1 MLWRHVV
8 WNSATRLGATQRQH
22 LRSEC
27 CDHDR
32 RQFTGGREPVDAVEI
47 GTHRRQRFVVA
58 MAAQALDHWNVADAE
73 TENEP
78 VAVERIQ
85 RDHGALRGEGI
96 ACIDVGD
103 RTADRQ
109 LLAARQQP
117 GRQRHRLIAS
127 RFRVPQVRVAIILNR
142 AHEIAQL
149 RSVELIGAVPHAK
162 ASEFHVDCLRL
173 KVRASRY
180 RAVKRGETARIARL
194 RRCGGRPPTYPNGL
208 DPARPQVSRAQS

>member
-1 MLWRHVV
+1 
-8 WNSATRLGATQRQH
+8 
-22 LRSEC
+22 
-27 CDHDR
+27 
-32 RQFTGGREPVDAVEI
+32 
-47 GTHRRQRFVVA
+47 
-58 MAAQALDHWNVADAE
+58 MAAYTLDHRNVTDAE

-78 VAVERIQ
+78 VTVERVQ
-85 RDHGALRGEGI
+85 RDHGALRGERI

-127 RFRVPQVRVAIILNR
+127 RFRVPQVRVAIILDR

-149 RSVELIGAVPHAK
+149 RSVEFIGAVPHAE

-173 KVRASRY
+173 KVRARRY
-180 RAVKRGETARIARL
+180 RAAKRDEALRISEFPSL
-194 RRCGGRPPTYPNGL
+194 RRSATTYSSGL
-208 DPARPQVSRAQS
+208 DPARPQVSRARF